1 MAKCNISINFNGS
14 SEVLIG
20 QAEQAITGVGGTFSG
35 DQLSGNFTISSPIGK
50 VSGNYSVEDQTF
62 SIAIT
67 DKPFLL
73 SCNRIEDEL
82 RKYIAS

>member
-1 MAKCNISINFNGS
+1 MAKCNIHINFNGD
-14 SEVLIG
+14 SEELVR
-20 QAEQAITGVGGTFSG
+20 QAEQAIAGVGGTFSG

-50 VSGNYSVEDQTF
+50 VKGNYAVEDQTF